1 MIPNYY
7 EFLNSVKILS
17 GKLAL
22 DNIPHELNSLGGK
35 RPIILT
41 NDILVEIGLVKTAVD
56 ALKGSDIVIGA
67 VYDSIPVD
75 SSVKVVNE
83 AAGIY
88 RDKKCDSI
96 IAIGGG
102 SVIDTAKGVSVVITE
117 NDDNLMKYAGS
128 EILKK
133 RRAMPFIVIP
143 TTAGTGSEV
152 TLVAVIADPDRNVKM
167 EFLSYNLLPDVAV
180 LDPRMTRSLPAR
192 ASASTGMDALSHAVE
207 AYTCI
212 QKNPLSDA
220 YAFAAINL
228 IREYLPRVV
237 ENGHDEEAR
246 LAMANA
252 SLMAG
257 AAFSNSMVGIVHAIG
272 HACGGVAHV
281 AHGDAMTIL
290 LPYGMDYNFDT
301 VPGYYADL
309 LLPLAGP
316 EVYAATT
323 KGERAARSVSAVRE
337 LISLFNSRCGLPTRL
352 RDVGVKEEDFER
364 IAKTAVN
371 DGAVVMNP
379 KAVGLEDVL
388 AVLRKAY

>member
-1 MIPNYY
+1 VIPSYY

-22 DNIPHELNSLGGK
+22 DNIPHELSSLGAK

-67 VYDSIPVD
+67 VYGSIPID

-83 AAGIY
+83 AAGVY
-88 RDKKCDSI
+88 RDKNCDSI

-117 NDDNLMKYAGS
+117 NDDNLMKYAGA

-152 TLVAVIADPDRNVKM
+152 TMVAVIADPDRNVKM

-207 AYTCI
+207 AYTGI

-220 YAFAAINL
+220 YAFAAIKL
-228 IREYLPRVV
+228 TREYLLRVV
-237 ENGHDEEAR
+237 ENGNDEEAR

-290 LPYGMDYNFDT
+290 LPHGMEYNLDA
-301 VPGYYADL
+301 VPGYYSDL

-316 EVYAATT
+316 EVYAATPS
-323 KGERAARSVSAVRE
+323 GERAARSVSAVRE
-337 LISLFNSRCGLPTRL
+337 LITLLNSRCGLPTRL
-352 RDVGVKEEDFER
+352 RDVGVQEKDFER
-364 IAKTAVN
+364 IAKTAIN

-379 KAVGLEDVL
+379 RAIALEDVL
-388 AVLRKAY
+388 TVLRKAY